1 MNQDHENRRPHGDP
15 SEKRDYPRENKPHDE
30 RRFDKKSGER
40 RLEDRPKGERRF
52 DGKPH
57 GERRFDGDR
66 PAKRDF
72 RRDDR
77 PYGERRFDDKPHGE
91 RRFDG
96 DRPAKRDDRPHGERH
111 FDDDRPAKR
120 DFRRDDRPYGERRFD
135 SKPHE
140 GRSFDGDRADNRD
153 FCRDERSHDERR
165 FNDKPHGERRFDGD
179 RPAKRDDR
187 PHGERRFDD
196 KPHGERRFDGDR
208 PTKRDDR
215 PHGERRF
222 DGKPR
227 EDRRFG
233 DAPHGEHRPEARSF
247 GAPRGDRM
255 RRPNRPA
262 PQKSARDVALKA
274 LGDVV
279 GNGAYAAQALDRALS
294 EAKLSDEDRR
304 LAASLFYFAI
314 ENRLQIEWALG
325 KLLQTRPEPMVAD
338 ILHIAAA
345 QILFMDRIPDHA
357 AVDEAVKQTR
367 AAGRDGLSGMV
378 NGVLRGLIRLRDEEG
393 LALPGRDEQ
402 PEEYLSLKYSL
413 ALPAVKRLIA
423 AYGVDEAERIA
434 AFAPAER
441 TQTVR
446 PNAER
451 LTDAQFEAMLDK
463 EGLAWKHGTAAHAYV
478 LSGAGD
484 LSRLDGYRAGLFS
497 IQGESSM
504 LAAQAVEARPG
515 MQLLDACAA
524 PGGKTCLMAE
534 QMGTSGRVYAWD
546 VYPHRVELI
555 RAAARR
561 LSLENVRPAVH
572 DARKGQPSLELA
584 MDAVLVDA
592 PCSGLGV
599 IQDKP
604 DIKYR
609 LKEEDFESILP
620 LQREILE
627 NCSHFVRVGGRLV
640 YSTCTILPEEN
651 EAQVSAFLS
660 RHPEFEPD
668 TDDSWLPEALRGKS
682 ADGMLTILPHRDG
695 MAGFFI
701 ARMRRRSM

>member
-15 SEKRDYPRENKPHDE
+15 SEKRDYPRENKPHGE
-30 RRFDKKSGER
+30 RRFDKKPGER
-40 RLEDRPKGERRF
+40 RFEARPKGERRF
-52 DGKPH
+52 DDKPH

-72 RRDDR
+72 RHDDRPHGERRFDDKPRGERRFGDDRPAKRDFHRDDR

-96 DRPAKRDDRPHGERH
+96 DRPAKRDDRP
-111 FDDDRPAKR
+111 
-120 DFRRDDRPYGERRFD
+120 Y
-135 SKPHE
+135 
-140 GRSFDGDRADNRD
+140 
-153 FCRDERSHDERR
+153 
-165 FNDKPHGERRFDGD
+165 
-179 RPAKRDDR
+179 
-187 PHGERRFDD
+187 
-196 KPHGERRFDGDR
+196 
-208 PTKRDDR
+208 
-215 PHGERRF
+215 GERRF

-233 DAPHGEHRPEARSF
+233 DAPHGEHRPEARPF

-651 EAQVSAFLS
+651 EARVSAFLS

>member
-15 SEKRDYPRENKPHDE
+15 SEKRDYPRENKPHGE
-30 RRFDKKSGER
+30 RRFDKKPGER
-40 RLEDRPKGERRF
+40 RFEGRPKGERRF
-52 DGKPH
+52 DGNPH

-72 RRDDR
+72 RHDDR
-77 PYGERRFDDKPHGE
+77 PHGERRFDGKPREGRSFDGDRPEKRDFRRDGQFHGERRFDDKPHGE

-96 DRPAKRDDRPHGERH
+96 DRPAKRD
-111 FDDDRPAKR
+111 
-120 DFRRDDRPYGERRFD
+120 FR
-135 SKPHE
+135 
-140 GRSFDGDRADNRD
+140 
-153 FCRDERSHDERR
+153 RDERS
-165 FNDKPHGERRFDGD
+165 HGERRFDGD
-179 RPAKRDDR
+179 PRED
-187 PHGERRFDD
+187 
-196 KPHGERRFDGDR
+196 RRFDGDR
-208 PTKRDDR
+208 PAKRDDR

-378 NGVLRGLIRLRDEEG
+378 NGVLRGLIRLRDEAG

>member
-15 SEKRDYPRENKPHDE
+15 SEKRDYPRENKPHGE
-30 RRFDKKSGER
+30 RRFDKKPGER
-40 RLEDRPKGERRF
+40 RFEDRPKGERRFDGDRPDKRDFRRDDRSHDERRFDNKPRGERRFDGDRPAKRDFRRDDRSHGERRFDGDPREDRRFDGDRPAKRDFHRDDRPYGERRF

-66 PAKRDF
+66 PAKRD
-72 RRDDR
+72 
-77 PYGERRFDDKPHGE
+77 
-91 RRFDG
+91 
-96 DRPAKRDDRPHGERH
+96 
-111 FDDDRPAKR
+111 
-120 DFRRDDRPYGERRFD
+120 DRPYGERRFD

-140 GRSFDGDRADNRD
+140 G
-153 FCRDERSHDERR
+153 
-165 FNDKPHGERRFDGD
+165 
-179 RPAKRDDR
+179 
-187 PHGERRFDD
+187 
-196 KPHGERRFDGDR
+196 
-208 PTKRDDR
+208 
-215 PHGERRF
+215 
-222 DGKPR
+222 
-227 EDRRFG
+227 RRFG

-609 LKEEDFESILP
+609 LKDEDFESILP

-651 EAQVSAFLS
+651 EAQVNAFLS

-682 ADGMLTILPHRDG
+682 ADGMLTILPHRNG

>member
-15 SEKRDYPRENKPHDE
+15 SEKRDYPRENKPHGE
-30 RRFDKKSGER
+30 RRFDKKPGER
-40 RLEDRPKGERRF
+40 RFEDRPKGERRF
-52 DGKPH
+52 DDKPH

-96 DRPAKRDDRPHGERH
+96 KPREGRRFDGDRPD
-111 FDDDRPAKR
+111 KR
-120 DFRRDDRPYGERRFD
+120 DFRRDDRSQGERHFD
-135 SKPHE
+135 GKPHGE
-140 GRSFDGDRADNRD
+140 RSFDGDR
-153 FCRDERSHDERR
+153 
-165 FNDKPHGERRFDGD
+165 
-179 RPAKRDDR
+179 PA
-187 PHGERRFDD
+187 
-196 KPHGERRFDGDR
+196 
-208 PTKRDDR
+208 KRDDR

-233 DAPHGEHRPEARSF
+233 DAPHGEHRPEARPF

-294 EAKLSDEDRR
+294 ESKLSDEDRR

-651 EAQVSAFLS
+651 EAQVNAFLS

>member
-15 SEKRDYPRENKPHDE
+15 SEKRDYPRENKPHGE
-30 RRFDKKSGER
+30 RRFDKKPGER
-40 RLEDRPKGERRF
+40 RFEDRPKGERRFDDKPHGERRFDDKPHGERRFDGDRPAKRDDRPYGERRF

-77 PYGERRFDDKPHGE
+77 PHGERRFDGDPHEGRRFDGDRPEKRDFHRDDRPHGERRFDDKPHGE

-96 DRPAKRDDRPHGERH
+96 DRPAKRDDRP
-111 FDDDRPAKR
+111 
-120 DFRRDDRPYGERRFD
+120 YGERRFD
-135 SKPHE
+135 S
-140 GRSFDGDRADNRD
+140 
-153 FCRDERSHDERR
+153 
-165 FNDKPHGERRFDGD
+165 
-179 RPAKRDDR
+179 
-187 PHGERRFDD
+187 
-196 KPHGERRFDGDR
+196 
-208 PTKRDDR
+208 
-215 PHGERRF
+215 
-222 DGKPR
+222 KPR

-294 EAKLSDEDRR
+294 ESKLSDEDRR

-367 AAGRDGLSGMV
+367 AASRDGLSGMV

-423 AYGVDEAERIA
+423 AYGVDEAERIT
-434 AFAPAER
+434 AFTPAER

>member
-1 MNQDHENRRPHGDP
+1 MNQDYENRRPHGDP
-15 SEKRDYPRENKPHDE
+15 SEKRDYPRENKPHSE
-30 RRFDKKSGER
+30 HKFDKK
-40 RLEDRPKGERRF
+40 PGERRF
-52 DGKPH
+52 ENRPRDERGFDGKPHGDRSFDGERPDRRDFRRDDCPH
-57 GERRFDGDR
+57 GERRFDNKPREGRKFDGNR
-66 PAKRDF
+66 PEKRDF

-77 PYGERRFDDKPHGE
+77 PNGERRFDDKPHGE
-91 RRFDG
+91 RRFDNE
-96 DRPAKRDDRPHGERH
+96 RPD
-111 FDDDRPAKR
+111 KR
-120 DFRRDDRPYGERRFD
+120 DFR
-135 SKPHE
+135 
-140 GRSFDGDRADNRD
+140 
-153 FCRDERSHDERR
+153 
-165 FNDKPHGERRFDGD
+165 
-179 RPAKRDDR
+179 RDDR

-208 PTKRDDR
+208 PEKRDFRRDDR

-222 DGKPR
+222 DDKLRG
-227 EDRRFG
+227 DRRF
-233 DAPHGEHRPEARSF
+233 DDKPHGEHRPDARPF

-325 KLLQTRPEPMVAD
+325 KLLQTRPEPTVAD

-367 AAGRDGLSGMV
+367 AAGCDGLSGMV

-393 LALPGRDEQ
+393 LTLPGRDEQ

-463 EGLAWKHGTAAHAYV
+463 EGLAWKRGTAAHAYV

-572 DARKGQPSLELA
+572 DARRGQSSLELA

-620 LQREILE
+620 LQREVLE

-668 TDDSWLPEALRGKS
+668 TDDSWLPEALRGKTV
-682 ADGMLTILPHRDG
+682 DGMLTILPHRDG

-701 ARMRRRSM
+701 ARMRRRSV

>member
-15 SEKRDYPRENKPHDE
+15 SEKRDYPRENKPHGE
-30 RRFDKKSGER
+30 RRFDKKPGKR
-40 RLEDRPKGERRF
+40 RFEARPKGECRFDGNPHGERRF
-52 DGKPH
+52 DGDRPAKRDFHRDDRPYGERHFDDKPH

-72 RRDDR
+72 RRDERPHDERRFDGKPREGRSFDGDRPAKRDDRPHGERRFDDDRPAKRDFRRDER

-96 DRPAKRDDRPHGERH
+96 DRPAKRDDRPQ
-111 FDDDRPAKR
+111 
-120 DFRRDDRPYGERRFD
+120 
-135 SKPHE
+135 
-140 GRSFDGDRADNRD
+140 
-153 FCRDERSHDERR
+153 
-165 FNDKPHGERRFDGD
+165 
-179 RPAKRDDR
+179 
-187 PHGERRFDD
+187 
-196 KPHGERRFDGDR
+196 
-208 PTKRDDR
+208 
-215 PHGERRF
+215 GERRF

-233 DAPHGEHRPEARSF
+233 DAPHGEHRPEARPF

-695 MAGFFI
+695 MTGFFI

>member
-15 SEKRDYPRENKPHDE
+15 SEKRDYPRENKPHGE
-30 RRFDKKSGER
+30 RRFDKKPGER
-40 RLEDRPKGERRF
+40 RFEDRPK
-52 DGKPH
+52 
-57 GERRFDGDR
+57 
-66 PAKRDF
+66 
-72 RRDDR
+72 
-77 PYGERRFDDKPHGE
+77 GERRFDDKPHGE

-96 DRPAKRDDRPHGERH
+96 DRPAKRDFHRDDRPYGERRFDGKPREDRRFDGDRPAKRDFHCDGQFHGERRFNDKPHGERR

-120 DFRRDDRPYGERRFD
+120 DFRRDGQLHGERHFD
-135 SKPHE
+135 DKPHGE
-140 GRSFDGDRADNRD
+140 RSFDGDRPEKRD
-153 FCRDERSHDERR
+153 FRRDGQLHGERR
-165 FNDKPHGERRFDGD
+165 FDGKPRGERRFDGD

-187 PHGERRFDD
+187 PQ
-196 KPHGERRFDGDR
+196 
-208 PTKRDDR
+208 
-215 PHGERRF
+215 GERRF

-233 DAPHGEHRPEARSF
+233 DAPHGEHRPEARLF

-434 AFAPAER
+434 AFTPAER

-627 NCSHFVRVGGRLV
+627 NCSHFIRVGGRLV

-701 ARMRRRSM
+701 ARMHRRSM

>member
-15 SEKRDYPRENKPHDE
+15 SEKRDYPRENKPHGE
-30 RRFDKKSGER
+30 RRFDKKPGER
-40 RLEDRPKGERRF
+40 RFEDRPKGERRF

-66 PAKRDF
+66 PDKRDF

-77 PYGERRFDDKPHGE
+77 SHDERRFDDKPHGE
-91 RRFDG
+91 RRFD
-96 DRPAKRDDRPHGERH
+96 
-111 FDDDRPAKR
+111 DDRPAKR
-120 DFRRDDRPYGERRFD
+120 DFR
-135 SKPHE
+135 
-140 GRSFDGDRADNRD
+140 
-153 FCRDERSHDERR
+153 
-165 FNDKPHGERRFDGD
+165 
-179 RPAKRDDR
+179 RDDR

-208 PTKRDDR
+208 PAKRDNRRDDR
-215 PHGERRF
+215 PYGERRFDDKPHEGRRFDGDRPEKRDFHRDDRSHDERRFDDKPHGERRF
-222 DGKPR
+222 DDDCPAKRDDRPYGERRFDSKPR
-227 EDRRFG
+227 EGRRFG
-233 DAPHGEHRPEARSF
+233 DALHGEHRPEARPF

-561 LSLENVRPAVH
+561 LSLENVRPVVH

-651 EAQVSAFLS
+651 EAQVNAFLS

-701 ARMRRRSM
+701 ARMRRRSR

>member
-15 SEKRDYPRENKPHDE
+15 SDKRDYPRENKPH
-30 RRFDKKSGER
+30 GER
-40 RLEDRPKGERRF
+40 RLDKKPGERRFEDRPKGERRF

-57 GERRFDGDR
+57 EGHSFDGDRLENRDFRRDERPHGERRFNGNSHGERRFDGDR
-66 PAKRDF
+66 PEKRDF

-96 DRPAKRDDRPHGERH
+96 DRPAKRD
-111 FDDDRPAKR
+111 
-120 DFRRDDRPYGERRFD
+120 FRRDDR
-135 SKPHE
+135 
-140 GRSFDGDRADNRD
+140 
-153 FCRDERSHDERR
+153 
-165 FNDKPHGERRFDGD
+165 PHGERRFDGD
-179 RPAKRDDR
+179 PHEGRRFDGDRPEKRDFHRDDR

-208 PTKRDDR
+208 PAKRDDR
-215 PHGERRF
+215 PQGERRF

-233 DAPHGEHRPEARSF
+233 DAPHGEHRPEARLF

-451 LTDAQFEAMLDK
+451 LTDAQFEALLDK

-695 MAGFFI
+695 MVGFFI

>member
-15 SEKRDYPRENKPHDE
+15 SEKRDYPRENKPHGE
-30 RRFDKKSGER
+30 RRFDKKPGER
-40 RLEDRPKGERRF
+40 RFEDRPK
-52 DGKPH
+52 
-57 GERRFDGDR
+57 
-66 PAKRDF
+66 
-72 RRDDR
+72 
-77 PYGERRFDDKPHGE
+77 GERRFDDKPHGE

-96 DRPAKRDDRPHGERH
+96 DRPAKRDFHRDDRPYGERRFDGKPREDRRFDGDRPAKRDFHRDGQFHGERRFNDKPHGERR

-120 DFRRDDRPYGERRFD
+120 DFRRDGQLHGERRFD
-135 SKPHE
+135 GKP
-140 GRSFDGDRADNRD
+140 R
-153 FCRDERSHDERR
+153 
-165 FNDKPHGERRFDGD
+165 GERRFDGD

-187 PHGERRFDD
+187 PQ
-196 KPHGERRFDGDR
+196 
-208 PTKRDDR
+208 
-215 PHGERRF
+215 GERRF

-233 DAPHGEHRPEARSF
+233 DAPHGEHRPEARLF

-434 AFAPAER
+434 AFTPAER

-627 NCSHFVRVGGRLV
+627 NCSHFIRVGGRLV

-701 ARMRRRSM
+701 ARMHRRSM

>member
-15 SEKRDYPRENKPHDE
+15 SEKRDYPRENKPHGE
-30 RRFDKKSGER
+30 RRFDKKPGER
-40 RLEDRPKGERRF
+40 RFEDRLKGERRFDDNPHGERRFDGDRPAKRDFHRDDRPYGERRF

-66 PAKRDF
+66 PEKRDF

-77 PYGERRFDDKPHGE
+77 PHGERRFDGDPRE
-91 RRFDG
+91 DRRFDG
-96 DRPAKRDDRPHGERH
+96 DRPAKRD
-111 FDDDRPAKR
+111 
-120 DFRRDDRPYGERRFD
+120 FR
-135 SKPHE
+135 
-140 GRSFDGDRADNRD
+140 
-153 FCRDERSHDERR
+153 
-165 FNDKPHGERRFDGD
+165 
-179 RPAKRDDR
+179 RDDR

-208 PTKRDDR
+208 PAKRDDR

-572 DARKGQPSLELA
+572 DARRGQPSLELA

>member
-15 SEKRDYPRENKPHDE
+15 SEKRDYPRENKPHGE
-30 RRFDKKSGER
+30 RRFDKKPGER
-40 RLEDRPKGERRF
+40 RFEDRPK
-52 DGKPH
+52 

-72 RRDDR
+72 HRDDR

-91 RRFDG
+91 RRFD
-96 DRPAKRDDRPHGERH
+96 
-111 FDDDRPAKR
+111 DDRPAKR
-120 DFRRDDRPYGERRFD
+120 DFRRDDRPHGERRFD
-135 SKPHE
+135 GKPRE
-140 GRSFDGDRADNRD
+140 GRSFDGDRPDKRD
-153 FCRDERSHDERR
+153 FRRDDRSQGERHFDG
-165 FNDKPHGERRFDGD
+165 KPHGERSFDGD
-179 RPAKRDDR
+179 RPA
-187 PHGERRFDD
+187 
-196 KPHGERRFDGDR
+196 
-208 PTKRDDR
+208 KRDDR

-233 DAPHGEHRPEARSF
+233 DAPHGEHRPEARPF

-294 EAKLSDEDRR
+294 ESKLSDEDRR

-651 EAQVSAFLS
+651 EAQVNAFLS

>member
-1 MNQDHENRRPHGDP
+1 MNQDHENRRPHGDH
-15 SEKRDYPRENKPHDE
+15 SEKRDYPRENKPHGE
-30 RRFDKKSGER
+30 RRFDKKPGER
-40 RLEDRPKGERRF
+40 R
-52 DGKPH
+52 
-57 GERRFDGDR
+57 
-66 PAKRDF
+66 
-72 RRDDR
+72 
-77 PYGERRFDDKPHGE
+77 
-91 RRFDG
+91 
-96 DRPAKRDDRPHGERH
+96 
-111 FDDDRPAKR
+111 
-120 DFRRDDRPYGERRFD
+120 
-135 SKPHE
+135 S
-140 GRSFDGDRADNRD
+140 
-153 FCRDERSHDERR
+153 
-165 FNDKPHGERRFDGD
+165 
-179 RPAKRDDR
+179 DDR

-208 PTKRDDR
+208 PEKRDFRRDERPNGERRFDDKPHGDRRFDGDRPDKRDFRRDGRPHGDRRFDDKPHGDRRFDGDRPDRRDFRRDDR

-222 DGKPR
+222 DDKPR
-227 EDRRFG
+227 GDRRFG
-233 DAPHGEHRPEARSF
+233 GDRPDRRDFRRDDRPYGERRFDDRPHGERRFDGDRPDRRDFRRDDHPNGERRFDDKPHGEHRPDAQPF
-247 GAPRGDRM
+247 GTPRGDRM

-262 PQKSARDVALKA
+262 PQKSTRDVALKA

-314 ENRLQIEWALG
+314 ENRIQIEWALG

-393 LALPGRDEQ
+393 LVLPGRDEQ

-572 DARKGQPSLELA
+572 DARRGQPSLELA

-651 EAQVSAFLS
+651 EAQVNAFLS

-668 TDDSWLPEALRGKS
+668 TDDSWLPEALRGKTV
-682 ADGMLTILPHRDG
+682 DGMLTILPHRDG

-701 ARMRRRSM
+701 ARMRRRSV

>member
-15 SEKRDYPRENKPHDE
+15 SEKRDYPRENKPHGE
-30 RRFDKKSGER
+30 RRFDKKLGER
-40 RLEDRPKGERRF
+40 RFEARPKGERRF
-52 DGKPH
+52 DGNPHGERRFDSKPREDRRFDDDRPAKRDFRRDDRPHGERRFDDKPH
-57 GERRFDGDR
+57 GERRFDDDR

-72 RRDDR
+72 HRDDR

-96 DRPAKRDDRPHGERH
+96 DRPAKRDDRPQ
-111 FDDDRPAKR
+111 
-120 DFRRDDRPYGERRFD
+120 
-135 SKPHE
+135 
-140 GRSFDGDRADNRD
+140 
-153 FCRDERSHDERR
+153 
-165 FNDKPHGERRFDGD
+165 
-179 RPAKRDDR
+179 
-187 PHGERRFDD
+187 
-196 KPHGERRFDGDR
+196 
-208 PTKRDDR
+208 
-215 PHGERRF
+215 GERRF

-233 DAPHGEHRPEARSF
+233 DAPHGEHRPEARLF
-247 GAPRGDRM
+247 GAPRGDHM
-255 RRPNRPA
+255 HRPNRPA

-434 AFAPAER
+434 AFAPADR

>member
-15 SEKRDYPRENKPHDE
+15 SEKRDYPRENKPHGE
-30 RRFDKKSGER
+30 RRFDKKPGER
-40 RLEDRPKGERRF
+40 RFEDRPKGERRF
-52 DGKPH
+52 DDKPH
-57 GERRFDGDR
+57 GERRFDSDR
-66 PAKRDF
+66 PEKRDF
-72 RRDDR
+72 RRDER
-77 PYGERRFDDKPHGE
+77 PHGERRFDDKPHGE

-96 DRPAKRDDRPHGERH
+96 DRPAKRDFRH
-111 FDDDRPAKR
+111 
-120 DFRRDDRPYGERRFD
+120 
-135 SKPHE
+135 
-140 GRSFDGDRADNRD
+140 
-153 FCRDERSHDERR
+153 
-165 FNDKPHGERRFDGD
+165 
-179 RPAKRDDR
+179 DDR

-233 DAPHGEHRPEARSF
+233 DAPHGEHRPEARLF

-402 PEEYLSLKYSL
+402 PEEYFSLKYSL

>member
-15 SEKRDYPRENKPHDE
+15 SEKRDYPRENKPHGE
-30 RRFDKKSGER
+30 RRFDKKPGER
-40 RLEDRPKGERRF
+40 RFEARPKGERRF
-52 DGKPH
+52 DGNPH

-91 RRFDG
+91 RRFDD
-96 DRPAKRDDRPHGERH
+96 DRPAKRDFHRDDRPYGERRFDDKPHGERR
-111 FDDDRPAKR
+111 FDGDRPAKR

-135 SKPHE
+135 DKPHE
-140 GRSFDGDRADNRD
+140 G
-153 FCRDERSHDERR
+153 
-165 FNDKPHGERRFDGD
+165 RRFDGD
-179 RPAKRDDR
+179 RPEKRDF
-187 PHGERRFDD
+187 H
-196 KPHGERRFDGDR
+196 
-208 PTKRDDR
+208 RDDR

-222 DGKPR
+222 DGDPR
-227 EDRRFG
+227 EDRRFDGDRPAKRDERPYGERRFDSKPHEGRRFG
-233 DAPHGEHRPEARSF
+233 DAPHGEHRPEARLF

-434 AFAPAER
+434 AFAPADR

-651 EAQVSAFLS
+651 EAQVNAFLS